1 MTRTVVTLIAF
12 AALGRAR
19 AEQQLLDLAAR
30 AAEQAIAGL
39 SSVACTETVI
49 ETKLNQ
55 KEKTEERRKRTFDY
69 LVLLDTED
77 GELSVTESRIEQ
89 GGEKKTEAQP
99 LLASTGFATL
109 GLILHPYYQNSFEFS
124 DLGLVEEGGRQWRRL
139 GFEFRPGKRSPSV
152 LRAGARE
159 YPLAWK
165 GEARLDPAT
174 GHVASIQASLGAQ
187 LEEIG
192 LESLEAS
199 VRYGP
204 PNLKDASRDMAE
216 WLPLEAII
224 DLKTHH
230 QHWRNVHTFGGYK
243 HFDVTTTEK
252 QEAAKQ

>member
-1 MTRTVVTLIAF
+1 MRRTFVTLIAL
-12 AALGRAR
+12 ASLGRAGT
-19 AEQQLLDLAAR
+19 EQGVLDLAAR
-30 AAEQAIAGL
+30 AAERAIMDL
-39 SSVACTETVI
+39 SSVACIETVV

-69 LVLLDTED
+69 LVLLDTDD
-77 GELSVTESRIEQ
+77 GDLSVTESRIEQ
-89 GGEKKTEAQP
+89 GGANKTEAKP

-109 GLILHPYYQNSFEFS
+109 GLIFHPYYQNSFEFL
-124 DLGLVEEGGRQWRRL
+124 DLGMVEEDGRQWRRL
-139 GFEFRPGKRSPSV
+139 GFEFRPGKRSPGV

-174 GHVASIQASLGAQ
+174 GSVASIQASLGAQ

-192 LESLEAS
+192 LKSLEAS

-204 PNLKDASRDMAE
+204 PEVKDAARDSQE
-216 WLPLEAII
+216 WLPLEAVI

-252 QEAAKQ
+252 REATKQ

>member
-1 MTRTVVTLIAF
+1 MRRTIVTLIAL
-12 AALGRAR
+12 AGLGRA
-19 AEQQLLDLAAR
+19 ASEQQILDLAAH
-30 AAEQAIAGL
+30 AAERAIVDL
-39 SSVACTETVI
+39 SAVACTETVV
-49 ETKLNQ
+49 EAKLNQ

-69 LVLLDTED
+69 LVLLDTDD
-77 GELSVTESRIEQ
+77 GDLSVTESRIEQ
-89 GGEKKTEAQP
+89 AGAKKADVKP

-109 GLILHPYYQNSFEFS
+109 LLILHPYYQNSFEFS
-124 DLGLVEEGGRQWRRL
+124 DLGSVEDGGRRLRRL

-165 GEARLDPAT
+165 GEARLDEAT
-174 GHVASIQASLGAQ
+174 GRVASIEASLGAQ

-192 LESLEAS
+192 LQRLEVE
-199 VRYGP
+199 VRYGT
-204 PNLKDASRDMAE
+204 AARDSQE
-216 WLPLEAII
+216 WLPLEAVI

-252 QEAAKQ
+252 REAAKQQ

>member
-1 MTRTVVTLIAF
+1 MRRTFITLIAL
-12 AALGRAR
+12 AALGRAGT
-19 AEQQLLDLAAR
+19 EQGLLDLAAR
-30 AAEQAIAGL
+30 AAERAILDL
-39 SSVACTETVI
+39 SSVACIETVV

-69 LVLLDTED
+69 LVLLDTDD
-77 GELSVTESRIEQ
+77 GDLSVTESRIEQ
-89 GGEKKTEAQP
+89 GGAKKTEAKP

-109 GLILHPYYQNSFEFS
+109 GLIFHPYYQNSFEFS
-124 DLGLVEEGGRQWRRL
+124 DLGVVDEGGRQWRRL

-165 GEARLDPAT
+165 GEARLDPVT
-174 GHVASIQASLGAQ
+174 GSVTSIQASLGAQ

-192 LESLEAS
+192 LESLEAI
-199 VRYGP
+199 VHYGP
-204 PNLKDASRDMAE
+204 PDVKDLARDSQE
-216 WLPLEAII
+216 WLPLEAVI

-252 QEAAKQ
+252 REATKQ

>member
-1 MTRTVVTLIAF
+1 MRRATVILIAF
-12 AALGRAR
+12 TGLGRAG
-19 AEQQLLDLAAR
+19 AEQQVMDLAAR
-30 AAEQAIAGL
+30 AAERAIADL
-39 SSVACTETVI
+39 SSVACTETVV

-55 KEKTEERRKRTFDY
+55 KEKIEERRKRTFDY
-69 LVLLDTED
+69 LVLLDTDD
-77 GELSVTESRIEQ
+77 GDLSVTESRIEQ
-89 GGEKKTEAQP
+89 GAEKKTEAQP

-124 DLGLVEEGGRQWRRL
+124 DLGMVEEGGRQWRRL
-139 GFEFRPGKRSPSV
+139 AFEFRPGRRSPSV

-165 GEARLDPAT
+165 GEVHLDPAT

-204 PNLKDASRDMAE
+204 PTLKDAPRDAAE

>member
-1 MTRTVVTLIAF
+1 MRRTIVTLVVL
-12 AALGRAR
+12 AAIGRAGTP
-19 AEQQLLDLAAR
+19 ELLDLAAR
-30 AAEQAIAGL
+30 AAEREIADL
-39 SSVACTETVI
+39 SSVACTETVV
-49 ETKLNQ
+49 ETKLSQ
-55 KEKTEERRKRTFDY
+55 KEKTEERRRRTFDY
-69 LVLLDTED
+69 LVLLDTDD
-77 GELSVTESRIEQ
+77 GDLSVTESRIDQ
-89 GGEKKTEAQP
+89 GGAKKSEAKP

-109 GLILHPYYQNSFEFS
+109 LLILHPYYQDSFEFS

-165 GEARLDPAT
+165 GEARVDAAT
-174 GHVASIQASLGAQ
+174 GRVASIQASLGAQ

-204 PNLKDASRDMAE
+204 PDTRDAAQ
-216 WLPLEAII
+216 WLPLEAVI

-230 QHWRNVHTFGGYK
+230 QHWRNVHTFAGYK

-252 QEAAKQ
+252 QEAAK

>member
-1 MTRTVVTLIAF
+1 MRRTFVTLISF
-12 AALGRAR
+12 VALGRAGT
-19 AEQQLLDLAAR
+19 EPGILDLAAR
-30 AAEQAIAGL
+30 AAERAIADL
-39 SSVACTETVI
+39 SSVACTETVV
-49 ETKLNQ
+49 ETKLSE

-69 LVLLDTED
+69 LVLLDTDD
-77 GELSVTESRIEQ
+77 GDLSVTESRIEQ
-89 GGEKKTEAQP
+89 AGAKKTEAKP
-99 LLASTGFATL
+99 MLASTGFATM
-109 GLILHPYYQNSFEFS
+109 GLIFHPYYQNSFEFS
-124 DLGLVEEGGRQWRRL
+124 DLGLVEDGGREWRRL

-174 GHVASIQASLGAQ
+174 GRIASIQASLGAQ

-204 PNLKDASRDMAE
+204 PEVKDAARGSGE
-216 WLPLEAII
+216 WLPLEAVV

-243 HFDVTTTEK
+243 HFDVTTSEK
-252 QEAAKQ
+252 REGAKQ

>member
-1 MTRTVVTLIAF
+1 MRRTIFTLIAIG
-12 AALGRAR
+12 AIGRAGTP
-19 AEQQLLDLAAR
+19 ELLDIAAR
-30 AAEQAIAGL
+30 AAEREIADL
-39 SSVACTETVI
+39 SSVACTETVV
-49 ETKLNQ
+49 ETKLSQ
-55 KEKTEERRKRTFDY
+55 KDKTEERRRRTFDY
-69 LVLLDTED
+69 LVLLDTDD
-77 GELSVTESRIEQ
+77 GDLSVTESRIEQ
-89 GGEKKTEAQP
+89 GGAKKSEAKP

-109 GLILHPYYQNSFEFS
+109 LLILHPYYQNSFEFS

-159 YPLAWK
+159 YPLAWR
-165 GEARLDPAT
+165 GEARLDVET
-174 GHVASIQASLGAQ
+174 GRVASIQASLGAQ

-192 LESLEAS
+192 LESLEAN

-204 PNLKDASRDMAE
+204 PDSPDAAQ
-216 WLPLEAII
+216 WLPLEAVI

-252 QEAAKQ
+252 QEAAK

>member
-1 MTRTVVTLIAF
+1 MRRTIVTLVVL
-12 AALGRAR
+12 AAIGRAGTP
-19 AEQQLLDLAAR
+19 ELLDLAAR
-30 AAEQAIAGL
+30 AAEREIADL
-39 SSVACTETVI
+39 SSVACTETVV
-49 ETKLNQ
+49 ETKLSQ
-55 KEKTEERRKRTFDY
+55 KEKTEERRRRTFDY
-69 LVLLDTED
+69 LVLLDTDD
-77 GELSVTESRIEQ
+77 GDLSVTESRIEQ
-89 GGEKKTEAQP
+89 GGAKKSEAKP

-109 GLILHPYYQNSFEFS
+109 LLILHPYYQDSFEFS

-165 GEARLDPAT
+165 GEARVDAAT
-174 GHVASIQASLGAQ
+174 GRVASIQASLGAQ

-204 PNLKDASRDMAE
+204 PDTRDAAQ
-216 WLPLEAII
+216 WLPLEAVI

-230 QHWRNVHTFGGYK
+230 QHWRNVHTFAGYK

-252 QEAAKQ
+252 QEAAK

>member
-1 MTRTVVTLIAF
+1 MRRTIVTLIAL
-12 AALGRAR
+12 AGLGRA
-19 AEQQLLDLAAR
+19 ASEQQILDLAAH
-30 AAEQAIAGL
+30 AAERAIVDL
-39 SSVACTETVI
+39 SAVACTETVV
-49 ETKLNQ
+49 EAKLNQ

-69 LVLLDTED
+69 LVLLDTDD
-77 GELSVTESRIEQ
+77 GDLSVTESRIEQ
-89 GGEKKTEAQP
+89 AGAKKADVKP

-109 GLILHPYYQNSFEFS
+109 LSILHPYYQNSFEFS
-124 DLGLVEEGGRQWRRL
+124 DLGSVEDGGRRLRRL

-165 GEARLDPAT
+165 GEARLDEAT
-174 GHVASIQASLGAQ
+174 GRVASIEASLGAQ

-204 PNLKDASRDMAE
+204 PDTREMAE
-216 WLPLEAII
+216 WLPLEAVI

-252 QEAAKQ
+252 QEAAKQQ